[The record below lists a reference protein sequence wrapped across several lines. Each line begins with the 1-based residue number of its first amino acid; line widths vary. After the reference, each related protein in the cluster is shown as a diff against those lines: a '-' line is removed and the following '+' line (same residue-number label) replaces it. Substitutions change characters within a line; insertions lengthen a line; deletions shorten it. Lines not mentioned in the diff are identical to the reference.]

1 MNIVYCIDDL
11 NVVGGIERVTTIKAN
26 ALSLVPGNEVFIFV
40 VNNNNKDELPFEL
53 FPAVHFVN
61 IGVNYIWNPSK
72 LAIFNYIDAWK
83 KKKSHRII
91 LEKKLSK
98 VFPDIVVSIG
108 NSNRLILPSIK
119 NRTWK
124 LFREVHGDRFFHV
137 KHSRS
142 LLQRL
147 ISLAFCYY
155 DDLYCMRRC
164 DKVVVLTEGERQA
177 NWRGRKNVEVMPNPV
192 SFKCETPSPLNE
204 QRVVSIGRLDH
215 MKNFSS
221 LINVF
226 KKVHERHPEWILEI
240 YGDGSEMPSLKKQ
253 IIDNALQNVVLMK
266 GYTNDVQEVV
276 TRSSIFAFTSLSE
289 GMPMSLLEAMECG
302 VPVVSYD
309 CPHGPREI
317 ITDGEDGYL
326 VPLEDENMMV
336 ERICKLIEDQELLKK
351 MGHAAKLKAQKFQIE
366 PIINRWMNLFSEV
379 LNDK

>member
-1 MNIVYCIDDL
+1 
-11 NVVGGIERVTTIKAN
+11 
-26 ALSLVPGNEVFIFV
+26 
-40 VNNNNKDELPFEL
+40 
-53 FPAVHFVN
+53 
-61 IGVNYIWNPSK
+61 
-72 LAIFNYIDAWK
+72 
-83 KKKSHRII
+83 
-91 LEKKLSK
+91 
-98 VFPDIVVSIG
+98 
-108 NSNRLILPSIK
+108 
-119 NRTWK
+119 
-124 LFREVHGDRFFHV
+124 
-137 KHSRS
+137 
-142 LLQRL
+142 
-147 ISLAFCYY
+147 
-155 DDLYCMRRC
+155 
-164 DKVVVLTEGERQA
+164 
-177 NWRGRKNVEVMPNPV
+177 
-192 SFKCETPSPLNE
+192 
-204 QRVVSIGRLDH
+204 
-215 MKNFSS
+215 
-221 LINVF
+221 
-226 KKVHERHPEWILEI
+226 
-240 YGDGSEMPSLKKQ
+240 MPSLKKQ